1 MLPGRSHLLAVSSSG
16 SVTAKG
22 MRRARSSR
30 PAAAQAPYASCTRP
44 VCTSGSRAL
53 THAAVSC
60 ASMTSSWRP
69 NSSPCGRYCVAW
81 TSLRELAKQASLFL
95 IEV

>member
-1 MLPGRSHLLAVSSSG
+1 MHPGRSHLLAVSSPG

-22 MRRARSSR
+22 TRRAHSSR
-30 PAAAQAPYASCTRP
+30 PAAAQAPYALCTRP
-44 VCTSGSRAL
+44 ACTSGSRVL

-60 ASMTSSWRP
+60 ANMTSSWRP
-69 NSSPCGRYCVAW
+69 SSSPCGRYRVAW
-81 TSLRELAKQASLFL
+81 TSLRELAKQASHFL